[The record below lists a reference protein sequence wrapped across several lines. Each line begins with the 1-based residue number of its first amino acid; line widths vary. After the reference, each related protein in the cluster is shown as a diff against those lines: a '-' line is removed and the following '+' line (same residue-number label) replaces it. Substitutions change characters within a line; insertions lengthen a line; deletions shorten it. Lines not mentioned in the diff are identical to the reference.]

1 MAESHS
7 ERELT
12 STLHLGLRGVV
23 SNSPADLLSQ
33 LLAGSVPE
41 DRAAIEAVMA
51 GDGNSCMVVIHR
63 GPAKGS
69 RFLIQA
75 EGATIG
81 RASESAI
88 FLDDVTVSRK
98 HASILKSTK
107 REPGESGFTFVDH
120 GSLNG
125 SYINNVSVAE
135 SELHTGDEIQ
145 IGKFH
150 LLFIGADVT
159 TGEK

>member
-1 MAESHS
+1 MAEAES

-23 SNSPADLLSQ
+23 SNSPAGQLSQ
-33 LLAGSVPE
+33 LLEGLDPS
-41 DRAAIEAVMA
+41 DRAAIEGVIS
-51 GDGNSCMVVIHR
+51 GDGSSCMLVIHR
-63 GPAKGS
+63 GPSKGS

-81 RASESAI
+81 RSSESSI

-98 HASILKSTK
+98 HASIIKSDTSDSSA
-107 REPGESGFTFVDH
+107 GGFSFVDH

-125 SYINNVSVAE
+125 SYINNANIVKSD
-135 SELHTGDEIQ
+135 LHTGDEIQ

-150 LLFIGADVT
+150 LLFIAADAT